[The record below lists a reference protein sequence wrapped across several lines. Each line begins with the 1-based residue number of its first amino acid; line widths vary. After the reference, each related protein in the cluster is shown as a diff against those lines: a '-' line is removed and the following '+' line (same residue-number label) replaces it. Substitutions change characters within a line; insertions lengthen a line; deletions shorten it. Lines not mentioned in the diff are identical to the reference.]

1 MPKPR
6 AGQNYQ
12 DFINSC
18 VEDLVTNENR
28 KPDQAR
34 AICESLWQEHKIA
47 EELNNKLKQ

>member
-18 VEDLVTNENR
+18 VEDLVANEDR

-34 AICESLWQEHKIA
+34 AICESLWQEQKIA
-47 EELNNKLKQ
+47 EALKDKLE

>member
-12 DFINSC
+12 DFINNC